1 MGSRGLLKI
10 SLRPN
15 LKWMGNGGV
24 FGSEVEKVD
33 MSDGIW
39 LKLDIYQL
47 KNLTDFNI
55 NGVIYFVLQYL
66 LPLFKGVIC

>member
-1 MGSRGLLKI
+1 MR
-10 SLRPN
+10 
-15 LKWMGNGGV
+15 NGGV

-66 LPLFKGVIC
+66 LSLFKGVIC